1 MASRTPT
8 RRRAGGRSS
17 SRSKQN
23 NQMPMIIGGGGLLVL
38 ILILVMVNSGGG
50 GDETNDADGTA
61 PAKQPANQPEQSP
74 SNVPVSSGSAGKTPD
89 RAAPLLTQ
97 ATLGKMQDL
106 LIEATAISDAG
117 MKMLGQGENM
127 ASRRKQSEAKVKVDQ
142 IKNLIEEQS
151 GWFEEADMGGWS
163 IPSEYVTMNNIYAKV
178 SKLEK
183 RIRMQGGK

>member
-50 GDETNDADGTA
+50 GDETNDAGGTA
-61 PAKQPANQPEQSP
+61 PAKQPEQLP

-117 MKMLGQGENM
+117 MKMLGKGENM

-142 IKNLIEEQS
+142 IKDLIEEQS

-163 IPSEYVTMNNIYAKV
+163 IPSEYVTMNNIYAKL

>member
-1 MASRTPT
+1 
-8 RRRAGGRSS
+8 
-17 SRSKQN
+17 
-23 NQMPMIIGGGGLLVL
+23 MPMIIGGVGLLVL
-38 ILILVMVNSGGG
+38 IIILVMVNSGGG
-50 GDETNDADGTA
+50 GDETNDAGGNT
-61 PAKQPANQPEQSP
+61 PPQQPATQLEQPR
-74 SNVPVSSGSAGKTPD
+74 SNVPMSSGSAGKTPD

-97 ATLGKMQDL
+97 ATLGKMQNL

-117 MKMLGQGENM
+117 MKMLGKGENM

-142 IKNLIEEQS
+142 IKDLIEEQS

-163 IPSEYVTMNNIYAKV
+163 IPSEYVTMNNIYAKL